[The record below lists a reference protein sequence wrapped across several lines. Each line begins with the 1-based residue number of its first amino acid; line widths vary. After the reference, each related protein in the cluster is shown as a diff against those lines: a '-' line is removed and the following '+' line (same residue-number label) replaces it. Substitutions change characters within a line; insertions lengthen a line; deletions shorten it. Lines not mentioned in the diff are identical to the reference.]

1 MKLPGGSRQLLVSM
15 PVLFLVS
22 RISVPDQL
30 SRPSLNPIALDL
42 DSPLPQHHDELCRS
56 AQNEGLWKQSA
67 WLLAQV
73 MLGFQWLKTR
83 VQSAEAQ
90 QVAGAVDF

>member
-1 MKLPGGSRQLLVSM
+1 VSG
-15 PVLFLVS
+15 
-22 RISVPDQL
+22 
-30 SRPSLNPIALDL
+30 
-42 DSPLPQHHDELCRS
+42 

-73 MLGFQWLKTR
+73 MLGFQWVKTR